1 MPVDVVS
8 SRLMIQNSRHGERYR
23 NGVQAFLLIAK
34 EEGYR
39 GLWKGFGASVLATGT
54 FIVFQSYIFDIR
66 G

>member
-1 MPVDVVS
+1 
-8 SRLMIQNSRHGERYR
+8 MIQNSRHGERYR

-39 GLWKGFGASVLATGT
+39 GLWKGFGASVLATGK